1 MSAAVD
7 GAFAALNGLLPVRR
21 ICALT
26 GRSPA
31 THYRSLAP
39 KVHGPKPRRPAP
51 VNKLTDEE
59 VAQVLDRLNSEEF
72 ADKAPAQVGAIMLDQ
87 GTYLCSESSMYRILR
102 GHGQVRE
109 RRRQATHP
117 AKKKPEL
124 VAVKPN
130 DVWSWDITKL
140 PSPIRG
146 VYYDL
151 MVIIDLFSRYVVHW
165 HITTRESGLGSKDF
179 IADAVM
185 IHGTPGVIHADR
197 GTSMTSKPVAE
208 LMIDL
213 GIDRSHSR
221 PRVSNDNPYSEAAF
235 KTTKYH
241 HSYPGRFGSRQ
252 DAVAWANE
260 FFLYYNFEHRH
271 SGIGLHTPATV
282 FNGTY
287 AAIHARRAA
296 VLQDAYAVTPHRFGQ
311 PPSPPAGPT
320 AAWINQPQQ
329 SEVPAHA

>member
-1 MSAAVD
+1 M
-7 GAFAALNGLLPVRR
+7 
-21 ICALT
+21 
-26 GRSPA
+26 
-31 THYRSLAP
+31 
-39 KVHGPKPRRPAP
+39 
-51 VNKLTDEE
+51 
-59 VAQVLDRLNSEEF
+59 LDRLNSEEF
-72 ADKAPAQVGAIMLDQ
+72 ADKAPAQVGAILLDA

-102 GHGQVRE
+102 SHGQVRE

-124 VAVKPN
+124 VAVKLN

-179 IADAVM
+179 LADAVM

-221 PRVSNDNPYSEAAF
+221 PRVSNDNPYSDYSAGAIMPSKAAVRWVCAG
-235 KTTKYH
+235 H
-241 HSYPGRFGSRQ
+241 
-252 DAVAWANE
+252 AVA
-260 FFLYYNFEHRH
+260 
-271 SGIGLHTPATV
+271 
-282 FNGTY
+282 
-287 AAIHARRAA
+287 AA
-296 VLQDAYAVTPHRFGQ
+296 
-311 PPSPPAGPT
+311 
-320 AAWINQPQQ
+320 
-329 SEVPAHA
+329 